1 MKIKVYQK
9 KINGVLS
16 VIIATTDWSKFDL
29 DSIIKL
35 GEPEIDIG
43 GVFKKLNSEC
53 SCIQGEYQSNS
64 DLKGKVVG
72 FFDKLNKVEEADVD
86 CGDDI
91 AKTILELKDAANS
104 EPTYTDEVISENP
117 ECFFELGHSNRK
129 IRSDFPIM
137 IDFTVSDSELEFD
150 VQEKAKSWS
159 DTIVK
164 RIVREIKKLRAMSEM
179 IIKEEVYEV

>member
-16 VIIATTDWSKFDL
+16 VIVATTDWSKSDL
-29 DSIIKL
+29 DFIIKL

-64 DLKGKVVG
+64 DLKVKVIG
-72 FFDKLNKVEEADVD
+72 FFDKLNQVEETDVD
-86 CGDDI
+86 CGNDI
-91 AKTILELKDAANS
+91 AKTILELKDASNS
-104 EPTYTDEVISENP
+104 EPTYTDEVIRENP
-117 ECFFELGHSNRK
+117 ECFFELDHSNRK

-137 IDFTVSDSELEFD
+137 IDFTVSDSELESD

-159 DTIVK
+159 DTIVR
-164 RIVREIKKLRAMSEM
+164 RIAREVKKLRTISEM
-179 IIKEEVYEV
+179 TINEEVYEV